1 MEAAIQTIAIY
12 AIPVLLAIT
21 LHEASHGY
29 VSRMFGDNTAYMLGR
44 VTLNP
49 LKHVD
54 PIGTVVLPLAMALFT
69 PFIFGWAK
77 PVPVNFA
84 NLRHP
89 KRDMIWVAAAGPGIN
104 LVMAVL
110 WAIAFSSLRA
120 AGVEERFFFE
130 MARAGVQVNL
140 VIMALNL
147 LPLPPLDGGRIM
159 TGLLPNKL
167 SVAYARIEPFG
178 LFIVIGLLVTGALS
192 FVLQP
197 FLAFGESI
205 VGLFV

>member
-1 MEAAIQTIAIY
+1 G
-12 AIPVLLAIT
+12 V
-21 LHEASHGY
+21 
-29 VSRMFGDNTAYMLGR
+29 
-44 VTLNP
+44 
-49 LKHVD
+49 
-54 PIGTVVLPLAMALFT
+54 
-69 PFIFGWAK
+69 
-77 PVPVNFA
+77 
-84 NLRHP
+84 
-89 KRDMIWVAAAGPGIN
+89 N

-110 WAIAFSSLRA
+110 WAITFSALRA
-120 AGVEERFFFE
+120 LEVEERFFFE

-167 SVAYARIEPFG
+167 SIAYSRIEPYG
-178 LFIVIGLLVTGALS
+178 LFIIVGLLVTGALS